1 MPRECISIHLG
12 QAGCQM
18 GTACWELYGLEHGIN
33 PDGSLGNPDSDAD
46 YTAFYQETRTGKYV
60 PRSVFLDLEPSVIDE
75 IRLGSYK
82 QLFHPESM
90 ITGKEDAANNFARGH
105 YTIGKEVLDRCVDK
119 IRREAENAA
128 SPQGFFIFHSFGGG
142 TGSGFGSLLQER
154 LSLEFAKKNKL
165 DFAVYPAPQTSTAVV
180 EPYNSVLTTHSA
192 MDHSDVTFLV
202 DNDAVFKICKN
213 KLDIENPSYKE
224 LNQLIA
230 QVVSSVTA
238 SLRFEGALNVDLNE
252 FQTNLVPYPRIH
264 FPLVTYAPV
273 ISTAKSGHERHSVPE
288 LTADCFEPNNQM
300 VVCDPRTGKY
310 MACVLLYRGDTVA
323 KDINSA
329 IQTMKTKRSIQFVE
343 WCPTGFKVGI
353 NNAPMTVVPGSHQ
366 AKASRSVCMLSNTTA
381 IVEAWSRLDMK
392 FDLMYNKRAF
402 VHWYVGE
409 GMEEGEFSE
418 AREDLAALEADYAE
432 MTVEAGADDDA
443 GDEY

>member
-12 QAGCQM
+12 QAGCQI
-18 GTACWELYGLEHGIN
+18 GSACWELYGLEHGIN
-33 PDGSLGNPDSDAD
+33 PDGSCGVPDSDAD
-46 YTAFYQETRTGKYV
+46 YTAFYQETGNGKYV

-75 IRLGSYK
+75 IRVGPYR

-105 YTIGKEVLDRCVDK
+105 YTIGKEVLDRVVDK
-119 IRREAENAA
+119 IRKEAENAS

-142 TGSGFGSLLQER
+142 TGSGFASLLQER

-165 DFAVYPAPQTSTAVV
+165 DFAVYPAPQTATAVV

-202 DNDAVFKICKN
+202 DNDAVFSICKN
-213 KLDIENPSYKE
+213 KLDIDHSSYKE

-273 ISTAKSGHERHSVPE
+273 ISAAKSGHERHSVAE
-288 LTADCFEPNNQM
+288 LTAACFEPNNQM

-329 IQTMKTKRSIQFVE
+329 IQTMKTKRTIQFVE

-353 NNAPMTVVPGSHQ
+353 NNAPMTVVPGCAQ
-366 AKASRSVCMLSNTTA
+366 AQAPRSVCMLSNTTA
-381 IVEAWSRLDMK
+381 ISEAWNRLDHK

-432 MTVEAGADDDA
+432 MTAEGDDDDV